1 MEIVLSPNNLFE
13 NIKNE
18 KGITRAFIQYAFLS
32 FLYLSLSI
40 VVQLF
45 YPINTLINSLKTKPI
60 LLVLYYTILLIS
72 SFIWSSIVHL
82 FAKLFGGNGDYS
94 STYRAL
100 TYSLTPFLIL
110 GWIPFLGII
119 FVLYSLYL
127 SVLGI
132 SKLHEVSIIKAVITL
147 SMPII
152 LTIILAGISYVYISS
167 LYGFLIG

>member
-1 MEIVLSPNNLFE
+1 
-13 NIKNE
+13 
-18 KGITRAFIQYAFLS
+18 
-32 FLYLSLSI
+32 
-40 VVQLF
+40 
-45 YPINTLINSLKTKPI
+45 
-60 LLVLYYTILLIS
+60 
-72 SFIWSSIVHL
+72 
-82 FAKLFGGNGDYS
+82 LFGGNGNYS

-119 FVLYSLYL
+119 FGVYSLYL